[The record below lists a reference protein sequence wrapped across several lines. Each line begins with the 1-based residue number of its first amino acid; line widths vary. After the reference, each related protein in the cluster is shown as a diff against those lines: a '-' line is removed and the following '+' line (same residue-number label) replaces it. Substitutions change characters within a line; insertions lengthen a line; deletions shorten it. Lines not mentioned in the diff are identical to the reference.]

1 MPEQFL
7 HGVEIVEIDDGA
19 RPIQTVKSSV
29 IGLTGTA
36 PNADEEKFPL
46 DTPVLI
52 AGKRTETAGLGYA
65 GTLPVS
71 IDGIF
76 DQCGA
81 MVVIVRVAEGE
92 GVNDEERSAATM
104 SNIIGGIDDNTGER
118 TGIQA
123 LLDARNAV
131 KVNPRILAAP
141 GFSHNLAVGTELVSV
156 AEKMKA
162 VVIADGPN
170 ISDADAISYR
180 ENYGSPR
187 IFVVDP
193 WVKVWDTNT
202 NAEAVQPVSARVAGL
217 ISKMD
222 NDRGFWWSTSNQVIN
237 GIVGT
242 ARGVDFALGDFNCRA
257 NYLNE
262 NEVATIVHEEGY
274 RLWGNR
280 SCATDPK
287 WAFLCVRRTADMIQ
301 ESLLYAHLWAVD
313 RAISKT
319 YVDDVRE
326 GVERYLRHLKS
337 VGAILGGSC
346 WVDPEI
352 NSTDQVA
359 QGIVTWDFDFTPP
372 PPAEHLVFRSRIVD
386 DYIEDIFA

>member
-7 HGVEIVEIDDGA
+7 HGIEILEIDDGS
-19 RPIQTVKSSV
+19 RPIRTVKSSV
-29 IGLTGTA
+29 IGVVGTA
-36 PNADEEKFPL
+36 PEANAEKFPL
-46 DTPVLI
+46 NTPVLI
-52 AGKRTETAGLGYA
+52 AGRRTEAAGLGKV
-65 GTLPVS
+65 GTLPMA

-81 MVVIVRVAEGE
+81 MVVVIRVAEGE
-92 GVNDEERSAATM
+92 NEAETT
-104 SNIIGGIDDNTGER
+104 SNIIGGVDDETGAR

-131 KVNPRILAAP
+131 KVIPRILITP
-141 GFSHNLAVGTELVSV
+141 GYSHHMAVGTELVAI
-156 AEKMKA
+156 AERMKA

-170 ISDADAISYR
+170 TNDAEAISYR

-187 IFVVDP
+187 MYIIDP
-193 WVKVWDTNT
+193 WVKVWDTLT
-202 NAEAVQPVSARVAGL
+202 SAQAIQPSSARVAGL

-222 NDRGFWWSTSNQVIN
+222 NDRGFWWSPSNQVIN

-242 ARGVDFALGDFNCRA
+242 ARGIDFGLGDFNCRA

-262 NEVATIVHEEGY
+262 NEVTTIVHEDGY

-280 SCATDPK
+280 SCSIDPK

-319 YVDDVRE
+319 YVEDVRE
-326 GVERYLRHLKS
+326 GVERYLRHLKKI
-337 VGAILGGSC
+337 GAILGGSC
-346 WVDPEI
+346 WVDPEL
-352 NSTDQVA
+352 NSKDQVA
-359 QGIVTWDFDFTPP
+359 QGIVYWDFDFTPP
-372 PPAEHLVFRSRIVD
+372 PPAEHLVFRSHIVD
-386 DYIEDIFA
+386 NYIEEIFIK